1 MIKWHSVDTVL
12 LDMDGTLLDLHFD
25 THFWLEHVP
34 LRLAEKHR
42 ISHDDAK
49 AKLYP
54 QLRAQ
59 KGTLNWYSVDF
70 WSKELELDIPA
81 LKREVDHLIAIHPH
95 VIDFL
100 TAVRK
105 LGKRLVL
112 VTDAHGTVLDLKM
125 QRTQLNQYLD
135 ATVCSHNLG
144 APKEQVEFWEK
155 LQAVEPF
162 KRSSTLFI
170 DDSLPVLRAARDYG
184 IAHLLTVT
192 RPDSRRPARDVQE
205 FPAIGSFRDILP

>member
-1 MIKWHSVDTVL
+1 MIKWYSVDTVL

-25 THFWLEHVP
+25 SHFWLEHVP
-34 LRLAEKHR
+34 LRLAEKHC

-59 KGTLNWYSVDF
+59 KGTLDWYCVDF

-112 VTDAHGTVLDLKM
+112 VTDAHGKVLDL
-125 QRTQLNQYLD
+125 
-135 ATVCSHNLG
+135 
-144 APKEQVEFWEK
+144 
-155 LQAVEPF
+155 
-162 KRSSTLFI
+162 
-170 DDSLPVLRAARDYG
+170 
-184 IAHLLTVT
+184 
-192 RPDSRRPARDVQE
+192 
-205 FPAIGSFRDILP
+205 

>member
-1 MIKWHSVDTVL
+1 MIKWRSVDTVL

-25 THFWLEHVP
+25 SHFWLEHVP

-49 AKLYP
+49 ARLYP
-54 QLRAQ
+54 QLRAH
-59 KGTLNWYSVDF
+59 KGTLNWYCVDF

-112 VTDAHGTVLDLKM
+112 VTDAHGKVLALKM
-125 QRTQLNQYLD
+125 QRTQLDKYLD
-135 ATVCSHNLG
+135 ATVSSHDMG
-144 APKEQVEFWEK
+144 APKEQVVFWEK
-155 LQAVEPF
+155 LQTVEPF
-162 KRSSTLFI
+162 KRSNTLFI
-170 DDSLPVLRAARDYG
+170 DDSLPVLRAARAYG
-184 IAHLLTVT
+184 ITHLLAVT
-192 RPDSRRPARDVQE
+192 RPDSRRPARDIEE
-205 FPAIGSFRDILP
+205 FTAIGSFRDILP

>member
-1 MIKWHSVDTVL
+1 MIEWHSIDTVL

-49 AKLYP
+49 AQLYP
-54 QLRAQ
+54 QLHAH
-59 KGTLNWYSVDF
+59 KGTLNWYCVDF
-70 WSKELELDIPA
+70 WSEELELDIPA

-100 TAVRK
+100 TAVRD

-112 VTDAHGTVLDLKM
+112 VTNAHGKVLDLKM
-125 QRTQLNQYLD
+125 ERTQLNKYLD
-135 ATVCSHNLG
+135 AIISSHDIG
-144 APKEQVEFWEK
+144 APKEEVEFWEK
-155 LQAVEPF
+155 LQTVEPF
-162 KRSSTLFI
+162 QRLSTLFI
-170 DDSLPVLRAARDYG
+170 DDSPPVLRAARDYG
-184 IAHLLTVT
+184 IAYLLTVT
-192 RPDSRRPARDVQE
+192 KPDSQRPARELQE
-205 FPAIGSFRDILP
+205 FPAIESFRDILP

>member
-1 MIKWHSVDTVL
+1 MIKWYSVDTAL

-25 THFWLEHVP
+25 SHFWLEHVP
-34 LRLAEKHR
+34 LRLAEKHC

-59 KGTLNWYSVDF
+59 KVTLNWYCVDVL
-70 WSKELELDIPA
+70 SKELELDIPA

-112 VTDAHGTVLDLKM
+112 VTDAHGKVLDLKM
-125 QRTQLNQYLD
+125 QHTQLNKYLD
-135 ATVCSHNLG
+135 AAVSSHDMG

-170 DDSLPVLRAARDYG
+170 DDSLPVLRAARTYG
-184 IAHLLTVT
+184 IAYLLTVT
-192 RPDSRRPARDVQE
+192 KPDSKRPARDMQE
-205 FPAIGSFRDILP
+205 FRAIESFRDILP

>member
-1 MIKWHSVDTVL
+1 MIKWYSVDTVL

-25 THFWLEHVP
+25 AHFWLEHVP
-34 LRLAEKHR
+34 LRLAEKHC

-49 AKLYP
+49 AQLYP
-54 QLRAQ
+54 RLRAH
-59 KGTLNWYSVDF
+59 KGTLNWYCVDF

-112 VTDAHGTVLDLKM
+112 VTDAHSKVLDLKM
-125 QRTQLNQYLD
+125 QHTQLDRYLD
-135 ATVCSHNLG
+135 ATVSSHDMG
-144 APKEQVEFWEK
+144 TPKEQIEFWEK

-184 IAHLLTVT
+184 IAYLLTVT
-192 RPDSRRPARDVQE
+192 KPDSQRPARDMQE
-205 FPAIGSFRDILP
+205 FRAIESFRDILP